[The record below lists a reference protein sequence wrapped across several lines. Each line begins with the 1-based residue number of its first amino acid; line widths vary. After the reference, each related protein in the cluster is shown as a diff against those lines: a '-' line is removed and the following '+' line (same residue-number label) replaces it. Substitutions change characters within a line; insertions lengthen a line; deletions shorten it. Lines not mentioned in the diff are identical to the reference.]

1 MVFWFFKK
9 RDDRDLEFIHK
20 KLDNSFS
27 NIHNDMEK
35 VTSWINHFHGRHG
48 DHDKK
53 FDTVVKRL
61 DKIEYAVSELQDAMT
76 AAYQKISEPSIA
88 EAKDDV
94 KKIVEEDPIWLE
106 LTETQQKLCWKIAVL
121 QKELPNE
128 WLSLKYL
135 AQEMYPDRDY
145 ASVRSTVSQFIAQ
158 LEDLGFVKR
167 RRKGRQAYVCSTD
180 KNPCTEK
187 VRSTGVKAKAA
198 KKKVSS
204 E

>member
-1 MVFWFFKK
+1 
-9 RDDRDLEFIHK
+9 
-20 KLDNSFS
+20 
-27 NIHNDMEK
+27 
-35 VTSWINHFHGRHG
+35 
-48 DHDKK
+48 
-53 FDTVVKRL
+53 
-61 DKIEYAVSELQDAMT
+61 MT